1 MYIYHHNLNT
11 LHPTTLTYI
20 PSYSPPL
27 LLMPPIGGYIYVC
40 GATAMGEDVAHA
52 IVEVVQKYKG

>member
-1 MYIYHHNLNT
+1 MGICMYVIVTLKSFTLIY
-11 LHPTTLTYI
+11 PY
-20 PSYSPPL
+20 
-27 LLMPPIGGYIYVC
+27 IGGYIYVC